1 MVKNAV
7 RQITELQKHV
17 EAVKNESAAA
27 REAALKQLRIH
38 MENEKREVW
47 NQVIVFWNISLL
59 NENLYYL
66 REKQ

>member
-7 RQITELQKHV
+7 RQVTELQKHV

-38 MENEKREVW
+38 MENEKREVL
-47 NQVIVFWNISLL
+47 NQVIIF
-59 NENLYYL
+59 
-66 REKQ
+66 